1 MKFSEVTSLAR
12 VIIVGGGPAGIM
24 AALSAAKNNEVI
36 LIEKNKEIGMK
47 LRLTGGGRCNIT
59 NNRDI
64 EEFFDK
70 IVNNNK
76 FLYSALY
83 TFSNYSLLEY
93 LSSKGIE
100 YKVELDEKVYTK
112 SDKADEV
119 IDLLKNDL
127 RNNDVNIKYNTTIT
141 DLIIEDNVIKGVIT
155 SYGEKILGD
164 KIIITTGGKS
174 FPNTGSDGTMYSVL
188 EKYGHTITPIYAA
201 LIPLVIK
208 EEFVKKLQG
217 VSMKDVVVS
226 AKIKKKKI
234 EKSGDMLFTHFGISG
249 PAVLKL
255 SSYVN
260 KALTEGEVEITLD
273 FLKDK
278 SKEEISKI
286 MRSNTNKTVFN
297 NLKGVLPQNFLKVVF
312 EILGLSEIKASDLK
326 KEDEYKVIEYMKE
339 MKLTARETL
348 TIKAAQVTSG
358 GVKVKE
364 INASTMESKLIK
376 NLYFAGEVIDVDAET
391 GGYNLQ
397 IAFSTGYLAGMDY

>member
-1 MKFSEVTSLAR
+1 MTSLAK
-12 VIIVGGGPAGIM
+12 VIVVGGGPAGIM
-24 AALSAAKNNEVI
+24 AALSAAKNNEVT
-36 LIEKNKEIGMK
+36 LIERNKEIGMK

-70 IVNNNK
+70 IVNNKK

-93 LSSKGIE
+93 LSNNGLE

-119 IDLLKNDL
+119 IELLKNDL
-127 RNNDVNIKYNTTIT
+127 EKNKVKIRYNTMVS
-141 DLIIEDNVIKGVIT
+141 DLIVENEDIKGVVT
-155 SYGEKILGD
+155 SYGERILGD
-164 KIIITTGGKS
+164 KVIITTGGKS
-174 FPNTGSDGTMYSVL
+174 FPNTGSDGTMYSIL

-208 EEFVKKLQG
+208 EDFVKSLQG

-226 AKIKKKKI
+226 AKLKKKKI
-234 EKSGDMLFTHFGISG
+234 EKFGDMLFTHFGISG

-255 SSYVN
+255 SSYIT
-260 KALTEGEVEITLD
+260 KALSEREVEVSLD

-278 SKEEISKI
+278 SKDEISQI
-286 MRSNTNKTVFN
+286 MRSNPNKTVLN

-312 EILGLSEIKASDLK
+312 EMLGLTEIKSSDLK
-326 KEDEYKVIEYMKE
+326 KEDENKIIEYMKE

-348 TIKAAQVTSG
+348 SIKAAQVTSG

-364 INASTMESKLIK
+364 INASDMESKIIK
-376 NLYFAGEVIDVDAET
+376 NLYFAGEVIDIDAET

-397 IAFSTGYLAGMDY
+397 MAFSTGYLAGSDF

>member
-1 MKFSEVTSLAR
+1 MTNLAK
-12 VIIVGGGPAGIM
+12 VIVVGGGPAGIM
-24 AALSAAKNNEVI
+24 AALSAAKNNEVT
-36 LIEKNKEIGMK
+36 LIERNKEIGMK

-70 IVNNNK
+70 IVNNKK

-93 LSSKGIE
+93 LSNNGLE

-119 IDLLKNDL
+119 IELLKNDL
-127 RNNDVNIKYNTTIT
+127 EKNKVKIRYNTMVS
-141 DLIIEDNVIKGVIT
+141 DLIVENEDIKGVVT
-155 SYGEKILGD
+155 SYGERILGD
-164 KIIITTGGKS
+164 KVIITTGGKS
-174 FPNTGSDGTMYSVL
+174 FPNTGSDGTMYSIL

-208 EEFVKKLQG
+208 EDFVKSLQG
-217 VSMKDVVVS
+217 VAMKDVVVS
-226 AKIKKKKI
+226 AKLKKKKI
-234 EKSGDMLFTHFGISG
+234 EKFGDMLFTHFGISG

-255 SSYVN
+255 SSYIT
-260 KALTEGEVEITLD
+260 KALSEGEVELSLD

-278 SKEEISKI
+278 SKDEISQI
-286 MRSNTNKTVFN
+286 MRSNPNKTVLN

-312 EILGLSEIKASDLK
+312 EMLGLTEIKSSDLK
-326 KEDEYKVIEYMKE
+326 KEDENKIIEYMKE

-364 INASTMESKLIK
+364 INASTMESKVIK
-376 NLYFAGEVIDVDAET
+376 NLYFAGEVIDIDAET

-397 IAFSTGYLAGMDY
+397 MAFSTGYLAGSDY

>member
-1 MKFSEVTSLAR
+1 MTNLAK
-12 VIIVGGGPAGIM
+12 VIVVGGGPAGIM
-24 AALSAAKNNEVI
+24 AALSAAKNNEVT
-36 LIEKNKEIGMK
+36 LIERNKEIGMK

-70 IVNNNK
+70 IVNNKK

-93 LSSKGIE
+93 FSNNGLE

-119 IDLLKNDL
+119 IELLRSDLENNKVKVRYNTLINDL
-127 RNNDVNIKYNTTIT
+127 IV
-141 DLIIEDNVIKGVIT
+141 EEGVIKGVIT

-164 KIIITTGGKS
+164 KVIITTGGKS
-174 FPNTGSDGTMYSVL
+174 FPHTGSDGAMYEVL
-188 EKYGHTITPIYAA
+188 EKHGHTITPIYAA

-217 VSMKDVVVS
+217 VAMKDVVVS
-226 AKIKKKKI
+226 AKLKKKKV
-234 EKSGDMLFTHFGISG
+234 EKFGDMLFTHFGISG

-255 SSYVN
+255 SSYLS
-260 KALTEGEVEITLD
+260 KALGEGEVEVNLN

-278 SKEEISKI
+278 TKEELSQLI
-286 MRSNTNKTVFN
+286 RSNPNKTVLN
-297 NLKGVLPQNFLKVVF
+297 NLKGILPQNFLKVVF
-312 EILGLSEIKASDLK
+312 EVLDLSEVKASDLR
-326 KEDEYKVIEYMKE
+326 KEDENKIIEYIKE

-364 INASTMESKLIK
+364 INASTMESKIIN
-376 NLYFAGEVIDVDAET
+376 NLYFAGEVIDIDAET

-397 IAFSTGYLAGMDY
+397 MAFSTGYLAGSDF

>member
-1 MKFSEVTSLAR
+1 MAR

-93 LSSKGIE
+93 LSNNGLE

-119 IDLLKNDL
+119 IDLLKDDL
-127 RNNDVNIKYNTTIT
+127 INNDVNIKYNTTIT

-234 EKSGDMLFTHFGISG
+234 EKRGDMLFTHFGISG

>member
-1 MKFSEVTSLAR
+1 MAR
-12 VIIVGGGPAGIM
+12 VIIIGGGPAGIM

-93 LSSKGIE
+93 LSGKGLE

>member
-1 MKFSEVTSLAR
+1 MAR

-93 LSSKGIE
+93 LSSKGLE

-260 KALTEGEVEITLD
+260 KDLTEGEVEITLD

>member
-1 MKFSEVTSLAR
+1 MTSLAK
-12 VIIVGGGPAGIM
+12 VIVVGGGPAGIM

-36 LIEKNKEIGMK
+36 LIERNKEIGMK

-70 IVNNNK
+70 IVNNKK

-93 LSSKGIE
+93 FSNNGLE

-119 IDLLKNDL
+119 IELLRNDL
-127 RNNDVNIKYNTTIT
+127 EKNKVKIRYNTMIC
-141 DLIIEDNVIKGVIT
+141 DLVVEDGTIKGVIT

-164 KIIITTGGKS
+164 KVIITTGGKS
-174 FPNTGSDGTMYSVL
+174 FPNTGSDGAMYEVL
-188 EKYGHTITPIYAA
+188 EKHGHTITPIYAA

-208 EEFVKKLQG
+208 EEFVKRLQG
-217 VSMKDVVVS
+217 VAMKDVVVS
-226 AKIKKKKI
+226 AKLKKKKI
-234 EKSGDMLFTHFGISG
+234 EKFGDMLFTHFGISG

-255 SSYVN
+255 SSYIS
-260 KALTEGEVEITLD
+260 KALSENEVEVTLD
-273 FLKDK
+273 FLRDK
-278 SKEEISKI
+278 SKDEISQI
-286 MRSNTNKTVFN
+286 IRSNPNKTVLN

-312 EILGLSEIKASDLK
+312 EMLDLTEVKSSDLK
-326 KEDEYKVIEYMKE
+326 KEDENKIIEYMKE

-348 TIKAAQVTSG
+348 SIKAAQVTSG

-364 INASTMESKLIK
+364 INASTMESKIIK
-376 NLYFAGEVIDVDAET
+376 SLYFAGEVIDIDAET

-397 IAFSTGYLAGMDY
+397 MAFSTGYLAGSDFN

>member
-1 MKFSEVTSLAR
+1 MAK
-12 VIIVGGGPAGIM
+12 VIVVGGGPAGIM
-24 AALSAAKNNEVI
+24 AALSAAKNNEVT
-36 LIEKNKEIGMK
+36 LIERNKEIGMK

-70 IVNNNK
+70 IVNNKK

-93 LSSKGIE
+93 FSNNGLE

-119 IDLLKNDL
+119 IELLRNDL
-127 RNNDVNIKYNTTIT
+127 QKNKVKVIYNTMIS
-141 DLIIEDNVIKGVIT
+141 DLVVEDETIKGVIT

-164 KIIITTGGKS
+164 KVIITTGGKS
-174 FPNTGSDGTMYSVL
+174 FPHTGADGAMYEVL
-188 EKYGHTITPIYAA
+188 EKHGHTITPIHAA

-217 VSMKDVVVS
+217 VAMKDVVVS
-226 AKIKKKKI
+226 AKLKKKKI
-234 EKSGDMLFTHFGISG
+234 EKFGDMLFTHFGISG

-255 SSYVN
+255 SSYVS
-260 KALTEGEVEITLD
+260 KALSEGEVEVTLD

-278 SKEEISKI
+278 SKDEISQI
-286 MRSNTNKTVFN
+286 IRSNPNKTVLN

-312 EILGLSEIKASDLK
+312 EMSELTEVKASDLK
-326 KEDEYKVIEYMKE
+326 KEDENKIIEYMKE

-348 TIKAAQVTSG
+348 SIKAAQVTSG

-364 INASTMESKLIK
+364 INASTMESKIIK
-376 NLYFAGEVIDVDAET
+376 DLYFAGEVIDIDAET

-397 IAFSTGYLAGMDY
+397 MAFSTGYLAGTDFKFNYLKEI